1 MTRPKRSHRRH
12 LKALTLGQLE
22 EWLDGLTP
30 PAPGVSQIDGF
41 LAALVVSPKMVHP
54 ETWLWHIMGDRAKW
68 ALEGSVAA
76 AATKTIIDRYNQIS
90 TALSDDPQSYA
101 PIYMRTD
108 DGEVL
113 LEEWANGFFGGMR
126 LALPAWKPF
135 MTDLETAVPLA
146 VILVHC
152 TTMFSAEETNTVV
165 NQEAEGGIAD
175 AWRVVPQLVS
185 LLYEKCAKTRIAN
198 SG

>member
-1 MTRPKRSHRRH
+1 MTRSRQSHRRH
-12 LKALTLGQLE
+12 ASTLTLEQLE

-41 LAALVVSPKMVHP
+41 LAALVVSPEFVHP

-68 ALEGSVAA
+68 ALEGSIAA

-90 TALSDDPQSYA
+90 TALSQNPQSYA

-113 LEEWANGFFGGMR
+113 LEEWANGFYGGMR

-135 MTDLETAVPLA
+135 TSDLETAVPLTA
-146 VILVHC
+146 ILGHC
-152 TTMFSAEETNTVV
+152 TTMFGAGEMADVISSDAKKALAES
-165 NQEAEGGIAD
+165 
-175 AWRVVPQLVS
+175 WRIIPQVVS
-185 LLYEKCAKTRIAN
+185 LLYEKCAKLRLAN
-198 SG
+198 AG